1 MLKTKLNS
9 VGARHSLLKWVW
21 LLPLC
26 GLFVFWNQK
35 DTPQLD
41 NTDTIVIMKAN
52 FLFHFAA
59 SNDWP
64 EEAKVGPFRIG
75 VAGNERLVEELVDKY
90 ALKTIR
96 QQVLEVIEID
106 AEDLKSRGP
115 DPFCHVLYVE
125 PGVADLGKLEERLK
139 GEPTLLVGHE
149 PGAMDRG
156 ALINFVTESN
166 RLRYT
171 INTEAAEK
179 RNLLISS
186 RILSWAVEQ

>member
-1 MLKTKLNS
+1 MISSRYLLNW
-9 VGARHSLLKWVW
+9 AW

-26 GLFVFWNQK
+26 VLFVFWNQK
-35 DTPQLD
+35 DTQQLD
-41 NTDTIVIMKAN
+41 DTDTIVIMKAN

-64 EEAKVGPFRIG
+64 ESAKVGPFRIG
-75 VAGNERLVEELVDKY
+75 VVGNERLMEELVDKY

-96 QQVLEVIEID
+96 QQVLEVVEID
-106 AEDLKSRGP
+106 PDELKSKAP

-125 PGVADLGKLEERLK
+125 PGAVDLSKLGDRLK
-139 GEPTLLVGHE
+139 DGPTLLVSHE
-149 PGAMDRG
+149 AGAMDRG